1 MRIGVVHQEAYSVWN
16 HVGYGPQALHAS
28 PGGPRGVQDE
38 ARATRTGYAARQAAQ
53 GVHEAHGLCQAR
65 CLAIQDGEGP
75 LGRLVPWTEARATG
89 RDHETVETVGE
100 GPDGLGHG
108 IHTVSGHRCVHDR
121 PALGLAAGH
130 QGHPGAVLAHAADH
144 AVGNGQHLHV
154 QRHPAPLVGPVVPS
168 SGHGARVPER
178 SRRAGQGYGR
188 RMGVDELDGYE
199 IGSFEH
205 GGASRT
211 VLRTGSGPAVIVMA
225 EMPGITPRVAD
236 FGRQVAAIGCTAVL
250 PSLFGTPGR
259 RPTPGYLLRSL
270 VGGCVSREFT
280 ALMRRRTSPV
290 TDWLRA
296 LGAFEHG
303 RCGGPGIGAVGMC
316 FTGGFALGMMLDDR
330 MLAPVLSQPSL
341 PLSLSARH
349 RRSLGISDRDLGV
362 VKERVADGVCV
373 LGLRFS
379 EDSMAPLERFDRLR
393 EELGDGF
400 IGVELDS
407 SPGNLHRISK
417 RAHSVLTEE
426 LVYEPDHPTME
437 ALERVLTH
445 LGERLLA

>member
-1 MRIGVVHQEAYSVWN
+1 MRHHVHD
-16 HVGYGPQALHAS
+16 GPEALHAS
-28 PGGPRGVQDE
+28 LRRPGGVQDE
-38 ARATRTGYAARQAAQ
+38 AGSAGTSHAARQATQ
-53 GVHEAHGLCQAR
+53 GVHEAHGLRQPR
-65 CLAIQDGEGP
+65 RLAVQDGEGS
-75 LGRLVPWTEARATG
+75 LRRLVPWTETRATG
-89 RDHETVETVGE
+89 RDHEAVETVGE
-100 GPDGLGHG
+100 GQDGFGHG
-108 IHTVSGHRCVHDR
+108 IHTVSGDRSLDDR

-130 QGHPGAVLAHAADH
+130 QSGSRAVLTHAVDH
-144 AVGNGQHLHV
+144 AVRNGQHLHV
-154 QRHPAPLVGPVVPS
+154 QRYPASVVEPIVPGF
-168 SGHGARVPER
+168 GHGARVPER
-178 SRRAGQGYGR
+178 PRRAGQGYGR
-188 RMGVDELDGYE
+188 RMGVDELAGYE

-205 GGASRT
+205 GGTSRT

-236 FGRQVAAIGCTAVL
+236 FGRQVASIGCTAVL

-259 RPTPGYLLRSL
+259 RPTPSYLLRSL

-341 PLSLSARH
+341 PLSISARH
-349 RRSLGISDRDLGV
+349 RRSLGISDRDLDV

-379 EDSMAPLERFDRLR
+379 EDSMAPVERFDRLR

-426 LVYEPDHPTME
+426 LVHEPDHPTME
-437 ALERVLTH
+437 AMGRVLTH
-445 LGERLLA
+445 LGERLLV